1 MIDLREI
8 RETIE
13 DIKRTGT
20 TVGQAE
26 KLALL
31 YIVEDRLSREE
42 SGRTAGETAQNYALA
57 AEDEQQEET
66 DSRIRTRG
74 TSEFL
79 AECDGARIED
89 VLEIMDEHMEAIKV
103 LYPKEHKA
111 IIERLE
117 RLE

>member
-8 RETIE
+8 RETID

-31 YIVEDRLSREE
+31 YIVEERLSREE
-42 SGRTAGETAQNYALA
+42 MPAQIAQNYAQA
-57 AEDEQQEET
+57 AGLET
-66 DSRIRTRG
+66 DKETDKRVDTRG

-79 AECDGARIED
+79 AACDGARIED
-89 VLEIMDEHMEAIKV
+89 VLEVIDEHMEMIRV
-103 LYPKEHKA
+103 LYPKEFDMLVR
-111 IIERLE
+111 RLKE
-117 RLE
+117 LP